1 VLLIG
6 FNTFY
11 FLFGHD
17 QGIYMPLLG
26 VLVAVCYIF
35 AFETAN
41 LKLPNPGFLGRA
53 LTVVFGLKPIW
64 KIIALVA
71 MATVAFYL
79 LEVGNKIDYL
89 LHADLYWTSGRD
101 LKYDNFFLDKNL
113 PFTIFFCLSVISVV
127 FLRTSFQRLLVLVAG
142 FLFVLHY
149 TSSPD
154 LQIVRGILYFLP
166 IFYLVALISLA
177 ELRYLNSWVLFGLV
191 GAALLYTTAGNFS
204 KTYFKGP
211 NVPSEVHY
219 IDYARA
225 YDAIKEHCSDKILV
239 EATPSSFIATF
250 YDVKVDY
257 VISSTGWIKRD
268 DMFYFDKRTNMYRTA
283 YNDIPVLNKFSQLKK
298 LDGDVC
304 LLVRYPSQR
313 RFIHKKVLL
322 SLKKTARPLEF
333 EHLTLFRL

>member
-1 VLLIG
+1 LR
-6 FNTFY
+6 F
-11 FLFGHD
+11 
-17 QGIYMPLLG
+17 
-26 VLVAVCYIF
+26 
-35 AFETAN
+35 
-41 LKLPNPGFLGRA
+41 PNPGRLGRA
-53 LTVVFGLKPIW
+53 LTVVFRLKPVW
-64 KIIALVA
+64 KVIALVA
-71 MATVAFYL
+71 TATAAFYVFK
-79 LEVGNKIDYL
+79 VGDKIDYL

-113 PFTIFFCLSVISVV
+113 PFTVFFCLSVISVV
-127 FLRTSFQRLLVLVAG
+127 FLRTSVQRLLVLVG
-142 FLFVLHY
+142 GLLFVLHY

-166 IFYLVALISLA
+166 IFYLVALISLS
-177 ELRYLNSWVLFGLV
+177 ELRYLNSWVLFGLF
-191 GAALLYTTAGNFS
+191 GAVLLYTTVGNFS

-239 EATPSSFIATF
+239 EATPSSFVATF

-268 DMFYFDKRTNMYRTA
+268 NMFYFDKETNMYRTA
-283 YNDIPVLNKFSQLKK
+283 YNGTPVLSTFSQLKA

-313 RFIHKKVLL
+313 RFVNEKVLR